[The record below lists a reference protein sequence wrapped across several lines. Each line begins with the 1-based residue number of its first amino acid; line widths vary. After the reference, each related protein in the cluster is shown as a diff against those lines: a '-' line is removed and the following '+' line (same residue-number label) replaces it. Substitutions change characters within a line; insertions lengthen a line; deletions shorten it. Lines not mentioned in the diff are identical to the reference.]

1 MDRPWAVNHYRRIEN
16 AKVSAAKYWL
26 YGSASVYRTVLF
38 RCFAR
43 QLKSRFGRAAI
54 QYLLRH
60 VFSKRGPMFESV
72 PRTSARKPHGTHFWV
87 SVDQKIAIRSVFV
100 LAHARLDDG
109 RVCQSREAFCHVGA
123 HALDGFRRNH
133 ARLRIGVNALA
144 VTVECDLEAT
154 RFKVRHAVHF
164 VRLNQPSRKRPRG
177 KLVVSRRHA
186 KKEHLLAAGEY
197 TRAKNFR
204 KYFSQPRATGKNKL
218 SRRNSLA
225 VARGNSIQLRASRI
239 RLIWWRNLCV
249 AILHS

>member
-1 MDRPWAVNHYRRIEN
+1 
-16 AKVSAAKYWL
+16 
-26 YGSASVYRTVLF
+26 
-38 RCFAR
+38 
-43 QLKSRFGRAAI
+43 
-54 QYLLRH
+54 
-60 VFSKRGPMFESV
+60 MFESV

-109 RVCQSREAFCHVGA
+109 RVCQGREAFCHVGA
-123 HALDGFRRNH
+123 HALDGFNRH
-133 ARLRIGVNALA
+133 HTRLRIGVNALA
-144 VTVECDLEAT
+144 VTVQCDLEAP

-164 VRLNQPSRKRPRG
+164 VRLIQPSRKRPRG

-186 KKEHLLAAGEY
+186 KKEHLLAAGKY

-204 KYFSQPRATGKNKL
+204 EYFSQPRATGKNKL

-225 VARGNSIQLRASRI
+225 IASRNSSYAAASCVNLK
-239 RLIWWRNLCV
+239 RWRNLCL